1 MYFEFIQDWLS
12 AGSATLFSS
21 TGGLAYLAEATIL
34 LPESWEEA
42 LDQGT
47 VDAANRR
54 ENEKT
59 KNRSN
64 FLLLETRELPHKFTK
79 LHDFYLRQSRQVIER

>member
-1 MYFEFIQDWLS
+1 MHFEFFYQTFLQDWLS

-34 LPESWEEA
+34 LPESWEEV

-59 KNRSN
+59 KKLSILFIIGN
-64 FLLLETRELPHKFTK
+64 TRAPT
-79 LHDFYLRQSRQVIER
+79 

>member
-42 LDQGT
+42 LDQET
-47 VDAANRR
+47 IDAANR
-54 ENEKT
+54 EDK
-59 KNRSN
+59 KNLSN
-64 FLLLETRELPHKFTK
+64 FFIGNVRAPT
-79 LHDFYLRQSRQVIER
+79 